1 MSELDALT
9 GADRSLADLL
19 GLGGRHAVV
28 TGAGGGIGRRIALR
42 LAEAGATLTLVDL
55 NQEGIEDAAAEIG
68 SRFGTVARTERVDI
82 ASPDAVRELARSA
95 AADAGRLDVWV
106 NSAAIFATNAA
117 VDTTDEDWRRV
128 IGVDLDASF
137 YCAREAARQMLAA
150 GRGGVI
156 VQITSLSAHRGR
168 VGRHHYVAAKHGVAG
183 LTKSLAVE
191 LGPQGIRVL
200 SVAPSVT
207 ETPALALGD
216 NEDGSVD
223 VELERRQL
231 QRAVDNIPLG
241 RIASADEIARV
252 VVFAASDLASFM
264 TGTTLHVDGGAVAT

>member
-1 MSELDALT
+1 MAVSEEPAL
-9 GADRSLADLL
+9 AELL

-28 TGAGGGIGRRIALR
+28 TGAGGGIGKRIALR
-42 LAEAGATLTLVDL
+42 LAEAGAALTLVDIST
-55 NQEGIEDAAAEIG
+55 EGVEAVAAEIR
-68 SRFGTVARTERVDI
+68 SRFGSTATAEQVDI
-82 ASPDAVRELARSA
+82 ADPDAVRELARSA
-95 AADAGRLDVWV
+95 AAAAGRLDIWV
-106 NSAAIFATNAA
+106 NAAAIFATQSA

-128 IGVDLDASF
+128 LSVDLDASF

-150 GRGGVI
+150 GNGGVI
-156 VQITSLSAHRGR
+156 IMITSLSAHRGR

-191 LGPQGIRVL
+191 LGREGIRVL
-200 SVAPSVT
+200 AIAPSVT
-207 ETPALALGD
+207 DTPTLQLAD
-216 NEDGSVD
+216 RDDGTID

-231 QRAVDNIPLG
+231 QRAIDNIPLG